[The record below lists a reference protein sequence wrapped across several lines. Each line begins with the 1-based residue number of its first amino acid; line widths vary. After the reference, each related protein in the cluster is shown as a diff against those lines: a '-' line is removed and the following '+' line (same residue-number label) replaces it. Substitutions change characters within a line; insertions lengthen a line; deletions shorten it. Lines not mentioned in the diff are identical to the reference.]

1 MGFFKSLLFGPQTK
15 AECRKAIADKKV
27 VLAEARRRGWDKRS
41 IDGIKVEIAKLEAKK
56 AACKK

>member
-27 VLAEARRRGWDKRS
+27 ELAKARKVVVIS
-41 IDGIKVEIAKLEAKK
+41 GILMR
-56 AACKK
+56 